1 MALMC
6 IGGVCLAFGLAPLK
20 IKWVSIPLLVVGTVC
35 IWQGIRMHK
44 DDPYSLEELRK
55 LDEAKKER
63 LVDVSHDE
71 VSSG

>member
-1 MALMC
+1 MTLMC
-6 IGGVCLAFGLAPLK
+6 IGAVCLALGLAPLK
-20 IKWVSIPLLVVGTVC
+20 MKWVTIPLLVVGAVC
-35 IWQGIRMHK
+35 LWQGIRMHK

-71 VSSG
+71 FSSR